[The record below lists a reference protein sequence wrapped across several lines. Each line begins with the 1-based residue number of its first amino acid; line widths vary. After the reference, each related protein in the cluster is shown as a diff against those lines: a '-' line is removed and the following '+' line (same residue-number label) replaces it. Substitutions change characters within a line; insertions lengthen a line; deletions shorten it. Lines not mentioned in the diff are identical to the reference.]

1 MGVEMESTS
10 VPISEP
16 VEKSVARILITIA
29 NLEYEIIRSKEGDY
43 LAFPRTGPK
52 ISKPLNSEQYNF
64 GGDLMR
70 RYMELTGKIPSER
83 AINDAIRVLI
93 NDSHLYDPVPV
104 YLRNAR
110 LGEFLYIDLGDS
122 TGRAVEIKPG
132 SWSIIERPPVYFRR
146 TNLTGR
152 FPTPIAGGE
161 IHKLFTIVNIPS
173 ISENLIIG
181 WLIASMDPSIPRPI
195 LGVNGE
201 QGSGKTFTSK
211 HLSYLVD
218 PSPAPLQS
226 PPRDESAWIEAAANS
241 YCVSLDNLSKI
252 SNEFSD
258 SLCRAA
264 TGIASSKR
272 KLYSDKGVVVYDFKN
287 TIIINGI
294 NLAIVR
300 DDLSDR
306 VLPIYLPIISS
317 KKRNYESDLEKQWN
331 EMYPYIF
338 GGLLDL
344 CAKVLLRIP
353 HVKLKH
359 LPRMADFARILEAM
373 DEVIGTNSFGDFI
386 SEIDKS
392 ADISIKRDAFL
403 TAITEAITADWRG
416 TARELLDVLVSKI
429 PTTTDRSWPSNNRE
443 VTEKLTRSA
452 PTLRK
457 LGWTVTNLGSN
468 NHQNA
473 TRWNIAPPASHASVI
488 STF

>member
-1 MGVEMESTS
+1 
-10 VPISEP
+10 
-16 VEKSVARILITIA
+16 
-29 NLEYEIIRSKEGDY
+29 
-43 LAFPRTGPK
+43 
-52 ISKPLNSEQYNF
+52 
-64 GGDLMR
+64 
-70 RYMELTGKIPSER
+70 
-83 AINDAIRVLI
+83 
-93 NDSHLYDPVPV
+93 
-104 YLRNAR
+104 
-110 LGEFLYIDLGDS
+110 
-122 TGRAVEIKPG
+122 
-132 SWSIIERPPVYFRR
+132 
-146 TNLTGR
+146 
-152 FPTPIAGGE
+152 
-161 IHKLFTIVNIPS
+161 
-173 ISENLIIG
+173 
-181 WLIASMDPSIPRPI
+181 
-195 LGVNGE
+195 
-201 QGSGKTFTSK
+201 
-211 HLSYLVD
+211 
-218 PSPAPLQS
+218 
-226 PPRDESAWIEAAANS
+226 
-241 YCVSLDNLSKI
+241 
-252 SNEFSD
+252 
-258 SLCRAA
+258 
-264 TGIASSKR
+264 
-272 KLYSDKGVVVYDFKN
+272 
-287 TIIINGI
+287 
-294 NLAIVR
+294 
-300 DDLSDR
+300 
-306 VLPIYLPIISS
+306 
-317 KKRNYESDLEKQWN
+317 LEKQWN